1 MRARKNGGVETRDR
15 PAATNDVV
23 LGRDAEIAVLD
34 ELLERLP
41 ERGGAV
47 VVLGEAGIGKSALL
61 EVARRG
67 AVGRGFSVLSVS
79 GVESEAH
86 LSFSGLHQ
94 LLRPALGALDQ
105 LPVRQR
111 EAVETAFGMSD
122 SAAPD
127 AFLIAL
133 ATLDLLVE
141 MTAETAL
148 VILVEDAHWLDPA
161 TSDVLAFVA
170 RRLELEP
177 IAVVFAVRD
186 GSARRVVDIGLPEL
200 RLPGLDDASAA
211 ALLGTVADDLSHDLR
226 RRLLR
231 DAAGN
236 PLALLELPRA
246 VRDEGS
252 EPSTQVPLPLT
263 ERLERAFAARA
274 SGLPDATRT
283 ALLVA
288 ALDDG
293 GSLARVLD
301 AASALAG
308 SNLDVGD
315 VEPAIEAD
323 LVAAGEAGLRFRH
336 PLIRSAIYQTA
347 SLSDRHAAH
356 AALARAYDDDPDRS
370 VWHRAASLVAPDDEV
385 VDELESAATRARRRG
400 APAGA
405 AAALQ
410 RAAELTADDTR
421 RGALLLR
428 AAELEYDIGRH
439 EVAVRQLH
447 EARRLVV
454 DEASR
459 LRVSLLLEVL
469 ESGWSGAEKVPDF
482 VTLAEELQA
491 AGETAAA
498 LDVLMMVALRCWWG
512 NPDQGTRDRVVDV
525 VEGLTTDD
533 HAPEVL
539 AILANADPVGRG
551 RIVRERL
558 ARTAVD
564 ATDPMAMLNLG
575 TAATSV
581 WAQDV
586 AMPFHEAA
594 VNGLR
599 AQGRLG
605 VLAQALV
612 SHAWTAVHVADAR
625 VATPAAEEGARL
637 AAETGQGRWAVA
649 AMLAQATMAA
659 ERGDAAGAEELVTAA
674 ERVLLPMG
682 ANPMLSLVQFA
693 RGRAAIAQSQYS
705 EAFEHLR
712 RVFDPADIAY
722 HPFIGG
728 WAVADFLDA
737 AVHGGGEIAAAH
749 TVFATYEEIAE
760 RTGAPLLLAQVGYVR
775 PLLAPDDDA
784 GPVFQRALED
794 PEVTSWRCYRARLLL
809 RYGAWLRRQRRVAES
824 RAPLRAAAQ
833 AFDALGFE
841 GMSERARQELRA
853 SGETS
858 RPRVPEGWNQL
869 SPQELQIAR
878 MAAAGLT
885 NREIGEQL
893 YLSHRTIGSHLY
905 RIFPKLGITSRAQLR
920 DSLAAPVAGP

>member
-1 MRARKNGGVETRDR
+1 MG
-15 PAATNDVV
+15 
-23 LGRDAEIAVLD
+23 
-34 ELLERLP
+34 LP

-67 AVGRGFSVLSVS
+67 AVGRGFAVLSVS

-111 EAVETAFGMSD
+111 EAVEAAFGMSD

-141 MTAETAL
+141 MTAATAL

-177 IAVVFAVRD
+177 IAVVFAVRE
-186 GSARRVVDIGLPEL
+186 GSGRRVVDIGLPEL
-200 RLPGLDDASAA
+200 RLSGLDDASAA

-226 RRLLR
+226 RRLLS

-274 SGLPDATRT
+274 SGLPDVTWT

-293 GSLARVLD
+293 GSLD
-301 AASALAG
+301 S
-308 SNLDVGD
+308 
-315 VEPAIEAD
+315 
-323 LVAAGEAGLRFRH
+323 
-336 PLIRSAIYQTA
+336 
-347 SLSDRHAAH
+347 
-356 AALARAYDDDPDRS
+356 
-370 VWHRAASLVAPDDEV
+370 
-385 VDELESAATRARRRG
+385 RARRRLRARRKHPRRRGRRAGDRGGPRRGRRGRPTVPPPADPLRDLPDRLTLRPACRARGPRPRLRRRPGPERLAPRRVPRGAGRRGRGRARVGGYAGAPPRGAGRSGGRAPARSGADGRRHAARCVASACGRARVRHRPSRGGRPSAPRG
-400 APAGA
+400 APARG
-405 AAALQ
+405 
-410 RAAELTADDTR
+410 R
-421 RGALLLR
+421 RGLTPACL
-428 AAELEYDIGRH
+428 AAPRGARERLE
-439 EVAVRQLH
+439 
-447 EARRLVV
+447 RRPRRCRT
-454 DEASR
+454 S
-459 LRVSLLLEVL
+459 S
-469 ESGWSGAEKVPDF
+469 
-482 VTLAEELQA
+482 TLAEELQA

-512 NPDQGTRDRVVDV
+512 NPDQETRDRVVDV

-564 ATDPMAMLNLG
+564 AADPMAMLNLG

-659 ERGDAAGAEELVTAA
+659 ERGDAAGADELVTAA

-794 PEVTSWRCYRARLLL
+794 PEVTSWPVLPRTA
-809 RYGAWLRRQRRVAES
+809 AS
-824 RAPLRAAAQ
+824 PLRCVAASAP
-833 AFDALGFE
+833 ACRGVAGAPP
-841 GMSERARQELRA
+841 GCARSVRSPGAAPWAERARRELRA
-853 SGETS
+853 SGERSRQRDVTAWTS
-858 RPRVPEGWNQL
+858 SRRRSRRSRGWRPRGCRTVRSAN
-869 SPQELQIAR
+869 SSSSR
-878 MAAAGLT
+878 
-885 NREIGEQL
+885 IGP
-893 YLSHRTIGSHLY
+893 SAHLY
-905 RIFPKLGITSRAQLR
+905 RIFPKLGVTSRGQLR